1 MLRVYGIETHRRS
14 VGSSGHTF
22 QQASA
27 RRCSIRHAGFEPLLA
42 ETQSAHSLR
51 TLAHHENRRAASN
64 SRAFHMLRRAREV
77 AHGPSIR
84 ERTCRETLLEDVV
97 RIPTYPQGSLL
108 THAIE
113 LGGLLLAWGA
123 CSTPAVSG
131 RH

>member
-51 TLAHHENRRAASN
+51 TLAHHENTRAASTQQ
-64 SRAFHMLRRAREV
+64 HYTM
-77 AHGPSIR
+77 
-84 ERTCRETLLEDVV
+84 C
-97 RIPTYPQGSLL
+97 
-108 THAIE
+108 
-113 LGGLLLAWGA
+113 
-123 CSTPAVSG
+123 
-131 RH
+131 

>member
-77 AHGPSIR
+77 EHGPSIR

-97 RIPTYPQGSLL
+97 RIPTYLIS
-108 THAIE
+108 
-113 LGGLLLAWGA
+113 
-123 CSTPAVSG
+123 SRKPAYA
-131 RH
+131 RN